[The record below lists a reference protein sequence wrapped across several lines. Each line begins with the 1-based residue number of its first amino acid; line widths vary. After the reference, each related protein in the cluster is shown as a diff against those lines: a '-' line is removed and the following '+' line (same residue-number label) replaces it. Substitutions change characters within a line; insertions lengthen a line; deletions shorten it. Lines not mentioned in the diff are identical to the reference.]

1 MYIFEMLAICAFEN
15 SMYICEFINLHF
27 KNIVLECSIYNHNLL
42 APIVPNQTNLLK
54 MY

>member
-1 MYIFEMLAICAFEN
+1 MYIFEMLMICAFEN

-27 KNIVLECSIYNHNLL
+27 KNIILEYHIQNHNLV
-42 APIVPNQTNLLK
+42 APIIPNQTNLLK